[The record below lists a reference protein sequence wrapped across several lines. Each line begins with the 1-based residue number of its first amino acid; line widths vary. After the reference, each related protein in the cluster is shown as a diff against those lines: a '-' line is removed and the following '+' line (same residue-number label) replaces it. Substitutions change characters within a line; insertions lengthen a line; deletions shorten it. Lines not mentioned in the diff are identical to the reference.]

1 MRLGSQVEP
10 RRIIGSDASH
20 YHNGTLSV
28 STMSQTRKKK
38 ILGDVKRARRQRT
51 LATTAIVV
59 VVMVGIVL
67 GVIFLYHPQSPD
79 PLIGTP
85 IPTSLYN
92 QIAGVSNTTL
102 STIGSGQGATGL
114 TPEKGSPLTAGG
126 KPEMLYIGAEYCP
139 FCAAER
145 WSMIL
150 ALSRFGS
157 FSGLTYMES
166 SSSDAFANTPTFSFR
181 NAIYTSN
188 YVAFVSV
195 EIQDRNHGTLQTP
208 TSQEQSFMN
217 SYDSAGSIP
226 FVDIGNQTGNQYVT
240 FNGGAQFQPSIF
252 SGNWTQIASQL
263 NDPTTPIAKAVDGAA
278 NYVITAICKV
288 DGGNPLSVCNQSFA
302 GLTQVPY
309 TLNNE
314 PPFYGLNL
322 IIDGNVQRPVSPWKD
337 SPRLTW

>member
-1 MRLGSQVEP
+1 
-10 RRIIGSDASH
+10 
-20 YHNGTLSV
+20 
-28 STMSQTRKKK
+28 MSQTRKKK

-51 LATTAIVV
+51 LATTAVV
-59 VVMVGIVL
+59 AVVMVAVIL

-79 PLIGTP
+79 PLIGIP
-85 IPTSLYN
+85 IPAPLYN

-102 STIGSGQGATGL
+102 ATVGSGQGATGL
-114 TPEKGSPLTAGG
+114 TSEKGSSLTAGG

-166 SSSDAFANTPTFSFR
+166 SSTDAFANTPTFSFR
-181 NAIYTSN
+181 NAVYSSN
-188 YVAFVSV
+188 YISFVSV
-195 EIQDRNHGTLQTP
+195 EIQDRNHGSLQSP

-240 FNGGAQFQPSIF
+240 LGGGSQYQPSIL

-263 NDPTTPIAKAVDGAA
+263 NDPSTAIAKAVDGAA
-278 NYVITAICKV
+278 NYMITAICKV
-288 DGGNPLSVCNQSFA
+288 DGQNPAILCSQSFG
-302 GLTQVPY
+302 GLTMAAYVVNNMPPTFSPNMITTSDAQVWF
-309 TLNNE
+309 LSWRNS
-314 PPFYGLNL
+314 L
-322 IIDGNVQRPVSPWKD
+322 RPIW
-337 SPRLTW
+337 

>member
-1 MRLGSQVEP
+1 
-10 RRIIGSDASH
+10 
-20 YHNGTLSV
+20 
-28 STMSQTRKKK
+28 MSQTRKKK

-51 LATTAIVV
+51 LATTAVV
-59 VVMVGIVL
+59 AVVMVAVIL

-79 PLIGTP
+79 PLIGMP
-85 IPTSLYN
+85 IPASLYN

-102 STIGSGQGATGL
+102 STVGSGQGATSL
-114 TPEKGSPLTAGG
+114 TSEKGSSLTAGG

-181 NAIYTSN
+181 NAVYTSN
-188 YVAFVSV
+188 YVSFVSV

-208 TSQEQSFMN
+208 TSQEQGFMN

-240 FNGGAQFQPSIF
+240 LNGGSQYQPSVL

-263 NDPTTPIAKAVDGAA
+263 NDPNTAVAKAVDGAA
-278 NYVITAICKV
+278 NYMITAICKV
-288 DGGNPLSVCNQSFA
+288 DGENPAALCNQSNA
-302 GLTQVPY
+302 GLTMAPY
-309 TLNNE
+309 TVNNM
-314 PPFYGLNL
+314 PPILGPNMITTTDSQLWFLSWRN
-322 IIDGNVQRPVSPWKD
+322 
-337 SPRLTW
+337 SPRLI

>member
-1 MRLGSQVEP
+1 MYRSLNIS
-10 RRIIGSDASH
+10 
-20 YHNGTLSV
+20 TL
-28 STMSQTRKKK
+28 SQTRKKK

-51 LATTAIVV
+51 LATTALVA
-59 VVMVGIVL
+59 VVMVAVIL

-85 IPTSLYN
+85 IPASLYN

-102 STIGSGQGATGL
+102 TAVGSGQSATGL
-114 TPEKGSPLTAGG
+114 TSERGSSLTAGG

-166 SSSDAFANTPTFSFR
+166 SSTDVYANTPTFSFR
-181 NAIYTSN
+181 SAIYTSN
-188 YVAFVSV
+188 YISFVSV
-195 EIQDRNHGTLQTP
+195 ETQDRNHGTLQTP

-240 FNGGAQFQPSIF
+240 LNGGSQYQPSIL
-252 SGNWTQIASQL
+252 SGLNWTQIASQL
-263 NDPTTPIAKAVDGAA
+263 NDPNTAVAKAVDGAA
-278 NYVITAICKV
+278 NYLITAICKV
-288 DGGNPLSVCNQSFA
+288 DGENPAALCNQSYS
-302 GLTQVPY
+302 GLIMAAYVV
-309 TLNNE
+309 NNM
-314 PPFYGLNL
+314 PPTFSPNIVATSDSQPWFQSWRNSLRL
-322 IIDGNVQRPVSPWKD
+322 I
-337 SPRLTW
+337 L

>member
-1 MRLGSQVEP
+1 
-10 RRIIGSDASH
+10 
-20 YHNGTLSV
+20 
-28 STMSQTRKKK
+28 
-38 ILGDVKRARRQRT
+38 
-51 LATTAIVV
+51 
-59 VVMVGIVL
+59 MVAVIL

-85 IPTSLYN
+85 IPASLYN

-102 STIGSGQGATGL
+102 ATVGSGQGATSL
-114 TPEKGSPLTAGG
+114 TSEKGSSLTVGG

-166 SSSDAFANTPTFSFR
+166 SSSDAFPNTSTFSFR

-188 YVAFVSV
+188 YISFVSV

-208 TSQEQSFMN
+208 TSQEQSFMT

-240 FNGGAQFQPSIF
+240 LNGGAQFQPSIF

-278 NYVITAICKV
+278 NYLITAICKV
-288 DGGNPLSVCNQSFA
+288 DGGNPFSVCNQSFA

-309 TLNNE
+309 TVNNM
-314 PPFYGLNL
+314 PISYSVNM
-322 IIDGNVQRPVSPWKD
+322 IIDGNAQPRGLSWKGF
-337 SPRLTW
+337 PRLTW

>member
-1 MRLGSQVEP
+1 MHL
-10 RRIIGSDASH
+10 
-20 YHNGTLSV
+20 YHVTELSSV
-28 STMSQTRKKK
+28 STMAQTRKKN

-51 LATTAIVV
+51 LATTAVV
-59 VVMVGIVL
+59 AVVMVAVIL

-85 IPTSLYN
+85 IPASLYN

-102 STIGSGQGATGL
+102 AAVGSGQGATGL
-114 TPEKGSPLTAGG
+114 TSEKGSSLTAGG

-166 SSSDAFANTPTFSFR
+166 SSTDAFANTPTFSFR

-188 YVAFVSV
+188 YISFVSV
-195 EIQDRNHGTLQTP
+195 EIQDRDHGTLQTP
-208 TSQEQSFMN
+208 TSQEQSFMT

-226 FVDIGNQTGNQYVT
+226 FVDIGNRTGSQFVT
-240 FNGGAQFQPSIF
+240 LNGGSQYQPSVL
-252 SGNWTQIASQL
+252 SGLNWTQIASQL
-263 NDPTTPIAKAVDGAA
+263 NNPDTAVAKAVDGAA
-278 NYVITAICKV
+278 SYMITAICKV
-288 DGGNPLSVCNQSFA
+288 DGENPAALCSQSNA
-302 GLTQVPY
+302 GLTMAAYIV
-309 TLNNE
+309 NNM
-314 PPFYGLNL
+314 PPIFSPNMITTSDAQSWFLSWRNSL
-322 IIDGNVQRPVSPWKD
+322 RPIC
-337 SPRLTW
+337 